1 MTYIIIAIYVHNI
14 ISNLFLKKPSEPNLK
29 PNPKQN
35 QNPNQTQTLLIYSI
49 FCITQGES

>member
-14 ISNLFLKKPSEPNLK
+14 ISNLFLKKPSEL
-29 PNPKQN
+29 NPKQN

-49 FCITQGES
+49 FFIKQGES